1 MENKEFIMYILSD
14 EYITWLSNFIE
25 KYNEF
30 DDCYFVHYGKEYLSR
45 KDKEFIYNL
54 KYLFKEL
61 NKYSIKT
68 GLINKNTFCY
78 MLRYNEK
85 LYKIYENSDCY
96 CCCIGK
102 INNTIPIIDYKQF
115 KKYYQKNMQNNF
127 EFLKDR
133 IVDSLS
139 YTDLDYINNELLKLN
154 EPTLFSGVGGSNVVS
169 EFGSKVINIKNNIVS
184 INSEPRNFL
193 YQNNIP
199 FKNVIACSYS
209 GNNYGIEL
217 SFRNSLKKYLLSNNS
232 FNDDN
237 VTYLK
242 YNTNIPKENSFISL
256 GATLIPVSILLS
268 YYLNKD
274 NNLILDCIEE
284 LPFNFNPT
292 SNIYEIF
299 SGYDTSTASKY
310 LESTMVESGIGIPVV
325 HDKYSYCHGR
335 STLGYNYNAIAIYY
349 NRNTEFDKMMLEEL
363 KKYYNLIITI
373 DSKFKD
379 QILDDYQMLIQ
390 SMYLSKYIAEKNL
403 IDLSK
408 INYSPIVKKLY
419 KYNKQI

>member
-45 KDKEFIYNL
+45 KDKKFIYNL
-54 KYLFKEL
+54 KHLFKEL

-68 GLINKNTFCY
+68 GIINKNTSCY

-85 LYKIYENSDCY
+85 LYKIYDNSDCY

-139 YTDLDYINNELLKLN
+139 YTDLDYINNELSKLN

-209 GNNYGIEL
+209 GNNYGVEL

-284 LPFNFNPT
+284 LPFSFNPT

-335 STLGYNYNAIAIYY
+335 STLGYNYNATAIYY
-349 NRNTEFDKMMLEEL
+349 NRNTEFDKMLLEEL

-419 KYNKQI
+419 NYNKQI